1 VSSRAILAG
10 GSLPNLATEATV
22 RMHSSTLH
30 VELLGDTWR
39 ADLAPN
45 ATGNTSGSLAT
56 RAWRVTELTTC
67 AGATV
72 AL

>member
-1 VSSRAILAG
+1 MLALVTSALALRVPPSGSRRAILAG

-39 ADLAPN
+39 ADLAPK
-45 ATGNTSGSLAT
+45 
-56 RAWRVTELTTC
+56 V
-67 AGATV
+67 
-72 AL
+72 